1 MHEMFLT
8 HYLCQISTTVA
19 TTVRN
24 FNTSQELNTCL
35 IIILFKCLFV
45 TSHYRTVSK
54 WESLLITAFQKLCQQ
69 QNVLFYPET
78 VVKVVITIS
87 DDSRLL

>member
-1 MHEMFLT
+1 MHKMFLT
-8 HYLCQISTTVA
+8 HSLRQTNTTA

-45 TSHYRTVSK
+45 TSLYYTISK
-54 WESLLITAFQKLCQQ
+54 WESLLITVYQKLCQQ
-69 QNVLFYPET
+69 QKVVFYPET
-78 VVKVVITIS
+78 VVKVVIITIS
-87 DDSRLL
+87 YDSTLL